1 MPAQSNWNSN
11 WKSECGAK
19 VKWLATFVFI
29 RFIFGKCSRNWTFY
43 EHSAVYHSY
52 CMLWRC
58 HIQIQIQMYT
68 LHWLHN
74 AHTFISSFALIL
86 HHRNVLYGFANSAAP
101 HSPTAAWTVCVSFFS
116 FDFIATSW
124 ECIFT
129 TQTTIYKT
137 EADTPTR
144 SKGKTNW
151 ATYENYNYIHSFNL
165 WTCNIYWHSVLVFIF
180 RNISTWSF
188 QCVLNIGI
196 MGKTW
201 GECFQ
206 VVLRASN
213 LFWFPLS
220 NFDWVK
226 ISTMVPLAPHKKAK
240 HFGL

>member
-1 MPAQSNWNSN
+1 MCFMGLPIQQQ
-11 WKSECGAK
+11 
-19 VKWLATFVFI
+19 
-29 RFIFGKCSRNWTFY
+29 
-43 EHSAVYHSY
+43 H
-52 CMLWRC
+52 
-58 HIQIQIQMYT
+58 HIHRL
-68 LHWLHN
+68 LHGLC
-74 AHTFISSFALIL
+74 
-86 HHRNVLYGFANSAAP
+86 
-101 HSPTAAWTVCVSFFS
+101 VCRFFS

-201 GECFQ
+201 GERFQ

-226 ISTMVPLAPHKKAK
+226 ISTMELLAPQKKAN
-240 HFGL
+240 HFGLQCIPTKFSKIHICIASTCRGVVWGVQCALASKCRNKCICTEVLLLIQRKLHV